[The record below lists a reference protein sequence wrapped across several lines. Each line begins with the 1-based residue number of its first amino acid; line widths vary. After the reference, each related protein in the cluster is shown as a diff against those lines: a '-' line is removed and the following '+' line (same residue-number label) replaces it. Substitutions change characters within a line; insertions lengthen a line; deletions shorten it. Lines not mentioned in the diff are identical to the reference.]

1 MAVGILETEEVA
13 FTLVSNKKYKKKYNK
28 VVYSSCQDTKIY

>member
-1 MAVGILETEEVA
+1 MAIGILETEEVA
-13 FTLVSNKKYKKKYNK
+13 FNLVSNKKHKEKDNK